1 MDSRRRLSA
10 AELLRTGS
18 AMLSRNR
25 GTLKVSG
32 ARRRS
37 ADCRQRSS
45 GAGGARLTARAPVCN
60 STASVPAEPPGS
72 PAPSFNSPI
81 DLRRFSWAS
90 PLACDY
96 SHDFERLAAFFPG
109 NPAAP
114 ASWRGAIEARRAAPG
129 RARDAA
135 GVSAAQL
142 RARAAP
148 PEALAAAQRLAEAGA
163 VAVVTGQQ
171 AGLFGGPLFTLLKAL
186 TAIALARRV
195 EADYG
200 VPAVPV
206 FWVDAE
212 DHDLDEVRT
221 CTVLDR
227 ELEPRRIDLGAA
239 AQPGLPVAA
248 VRLPASIGARLDELR
263 RTLPPTEFS
272 AATLDGLTAAYTPG
286 AGMAE
291 AFSRWL
297 DALLGRHGLVVFD
310 GSDPAAKPLAQPIFE
325 RELEL
330 RGATARLAD
339 GAGTRLAD
347 GGYHAQVT
355 PAAGAVALFMMN
367 GARRP
372 IRLRDAGFAV
382 GETAVSRDAMTRL
395 VRERPEAFSPNVL
408 LRPIVQDTLFPT
420 VAYVSGPNE
429 LGYLG
434 QLRAVYE
441 QFDVPMPLIC
451 PRLSATV
458 LDRGALKFL
467 ARQDLGLERLQAQDD
482 SVLNGLISAQLPPA
496 VEAAVSAAER
506 QAGVTL
512 DAVAERVTVI
522 DPTLAGAA
530 RTTKQRMER
539 DLQTLRGKIVQAA
552 KRRDTTLRRQFHRTR
567 AQAFPRGAPQE
578 RAVSCVYFLNRYG
591 PGAVDR
597 LLADV
602 PFDAGRH
609 WLVTL

>member
-1 MDSRRRLSA
+1 M
-10 AELLRTGS
+10 
-18 AMLSRNR
+18 
-25 GTLKVSG
+25 
-32 ARRRS
+32 
-37 ADCRQRSS
+37 
-45 GAGGARLTARAPVCN
+45 
-60 STASVPAEPPGS
+60 PAEPPGS

-109 NPAAP
+109 NPRRAGKLARCD
-114 ASWRGAIEARRAAPG
+114 RGAACGPR

-142 RARAAP
+142 RARARP
-148 PEALAAAQRLAEAGA
+148 RRKRWRRRSGWRRRGA

-248 VRLPASIGARLDELR
+248 VRLPASIGERLDELR

-310 GSDPAAKPLAQPIFE
+310 GSDPAAKPLAQSIFE

-522 DPTLAGAA
+522 DPHARRRRAHDEAADGTGSANPARQDRPGRQAPRHDAAAAVPPHPGAGVSARRAAGA
-530 RTTKQRMER
+530 
-539 DLQTLRGKIVQAA
+539 
-552 KRRDTTLRRQFHRTR
+552 RRFM
-567 AQAFPRGAPQE
+567 
-578 RAVSCVYFLNRYG
+578 
-591 PGAVDR
+591 R
-597 LLADV
+597 LL
-602 PFDAGRH
+602 PQPLRSRRGRPPAR
-609 WLVTL
+609 